1 MNKISEITGDIKIC
15 IHRGANQIGGSCVE
29 IECEG
34 QRLIIDV
41 GTPLDIENEED
52 IDESVLPDIKGI
64 KESDSSIIGILISH
78 PHKDHY
84 GLIKYVSPEIP
95 VYIGK
100 KADEIIETF
109 SLFVP
114 KYAINIQNK
123 KYFESGE
130 SFVLGKTSHGD
141 IRVTPFLVDHSAFDS
156 YSFLIEIGGKK
167 ILYSGDFRCH
177 GRKGKLSENLS
188 KNNLLKNLDIVLL
201 EGSSLSRLDENSQF
215 PKEEEIEDKFVE
227 ELKKTKGLAIVHCSS
242 QNIDRLVS
250 VYHACCRTGRKMIVD
265 LYQACVL
272 RACFEMERPLFKNAA
287 LYVPE
292 NQRVF
297 IKEKQLF
304 DLMHEYSKPRIY
316 RENILKNMEK
326 FALIFRATHIRDFN
340 YAPELLKNARFF
352 YSMWNGYWNDECKNY
367 KQVRDFVRKNNLEK
381 IDIHTSGHASIIDL
395 KKYIEN
401 LGSPLVTPIHTFHP
415 EKFPDFFKNVKI
427 HQDGEWFTV

>member
-1 MNKISEITGDIKIC
+1 MQNNSGTTDEVKVC
-15 IHRGANQIGGSCVE
+15 IHRGSNQIGGSCVE

-34 QRLIIDV
+34 KRLIIDV

-215 PKEEEIEDKFVE
+215 PKEEEIV
-227 ELKKTKGLAIVHCSS
+227 
-242 QNIDRLVS
+242 
-250 VYHACCRTGRKMIVD
+250 
-265 LYQACVL
+265 
-272 RACFEMERPLFKNAA
+272 
-287 LYVPE
+287 
-292 NQRVF
+292 
-297 IKEKQLF
+297 
-304 DLMHEYSKPRIY
+304 
-316 RENILKNMEK
+316 
-326 FALIFRATHIRDFN
+326 
-340 YAPELLKNARFF
+340 
-352 YSMWNGYWNDECKNY
+352 
-367 KQVRDFVRKNNLEK
+367 
-381 IDIHTSGHASIIDL
+381 
-395 KKYIEN
+395 
-401 LGSPLVTPIHTFHP
+401 
-415 EKFPDFFKNVKI
+415 
-427 HQDGEWFTV
+427 